1 MMIANQTIGS
11 ARAEQNNGVGQRR
24 FSNRPAAL
32 LASTLVFASLTNLAM
47 AAWAEK
53 GTSARL
59 SLPPIPYLDS
69 MPWMKWN
76 ATGPTLR
83 IDTLKIDTLM
93 TPVVNPWTFPQT
105 AQDPAQARPASS

>member
-1 MMIANQTIGS
+1 MMIANQAIGS

-32 LASTLVFASLTNLAM
+32 LVSALVFASLTNLAM
-47 AAWAEK
+47 VAWAEK

-59 SLPPIPYLDS
+59 SLPPIPDLDS

-76 ATGPTLR
+76 ATGPTL
-83 IDTLKIDTLM
+83 KIDTLM
-93 TPVVNPWTFPQT
+93 TPAINPWTFPQT
-105 AQDPAQARPASS
+105 AEDPAQARPASS

>member
-1 MMIANQTIGS
+1 MIANQTIGS
-11 ARAEQNNGVGQRR
+11 ARAEQNNRVGQRR
-24 FSNRPAAL
+24 FSNRPATL

-47 AAWAEK
+47 AAWTEK

-76 ATGPTLR
+76 ATGPTL
-83 IDTLKIDTLM
+83 KIDTLM
-93 TPVVNPWTFPQT
+93 TPAISPWTFPQT
-105 AQDPAQARPASS
+105 AQDPAQARPATS

>member
-1 MMIANQTIGS
+1 MMITNQTIGS
-11 ARAEQNNGVGQRR
+11 ARAEQSNGVGQRR

-32 LASTLVFASLTNLAM
+32 LVSTLVFASLTNLAM
-47 AAWAEK
+47 AAWAER
-53 GTSARL
+53 GAVARL

-76 ATGPTLR
+76 ATGPTL
-83 IDTLKIDTLM
+83 KIDTLM
-93 TPVVNPWTFPQT
+93 TPAINPWTFPQT